1 MNNLPA
7 YIPYCGTAPL
17 PTEIWARWNL
27 DLALL
32 GLLAALCAWHA
43 VHFRVFARS
52 SSRLRQTAFVSGWFV
67 LIASLVSPLCA
78 LSVSLFSARV
88 TQHMLIAAIAAPLLA
103 LASMRPHRSPR
114 TADNPFHAAG
124 LFAVALWAWH
134 WPQLYS
140 ATFASDTVYWL
151 MHATIT
157 GTGVYLWTTLLSTSS
172 GSNAL
177 ARVGAGFLTL
187 MQMGLLGALITFASG
202 VLYAPHLLTT
212 QSWGLTAL
220 EDQQLGG
227 LIMWIPT
234 SAVFLIAALLTLYSV
249 LKEGSEQQVGA
260 A

>member
-7 YIPYCGTAPL
+7 YIPYCGTPPL
-17 PTEIWARWNL
+17 PAEIWTRWNL
-27 DLALL
+27 DFALL

-43 VHFRVFARS
+43 VHFRVLARS
-52 SSRLRQTAFVSGWFV
+52 GSRFRQGAFASGWFV
-67 LIASLVSPLCA
+67 LTASLVSPLCA

-88 TQHMLIAAIAAPLLA
+88 TQHMLIAAIAAPLIA
-103 LASMRPHRSPR
+103 LASTRPHRSLR
-114 TADNPFHAAG
+114 AASNPFHAAG
-124 LFAVALWAWH
+124 LFAVVLWAWH

-157 GTGVYLWTTLLSTSS
+157 GAAIYLWTTLLSRSS
-172 GSNAL
+172 ASNAL

-202 VLYAPHLLTT
+202 ALYAPHLLTT
-212 QSWGLTAL
+212 QRWGLSAL

-249 LKEGSEQQVGA
+249 LKEGSEQQIPAG
-260 A
+260 

>member
-1 MNNLPA
+1 MNNLPV

-17 PTEIWARWNL
+17 PAEIWARWNF

-52 SSRLRQTAFVSGWFV
+52 SSRLRQSAFASGWFV

-88 TQHMLIAAIAAPLLA
+88 TQHMLIAAIAAPLIA
-103 LASMRPHRSPR
+103 FASTLPRRSAR
-114 TADNPFHAAG
+114 VASNPFHAAG
-124 LFAVALWAWH
+124 VFAVALWAWH

-151 MHATIT
+151 MHASIA
-157 GTGVYLWTTLLSTSS
+157 GTAVYLWTTLLSA
-172 GSNAL
+172 SNAL

-202 VLYAPHLLTT
+202 VLYTPHLLTT
-212 QSWGLTAL
+212 QSWGLSAL

-234 SAVFLIAALLTLYSV
+234 SAVFLIVALLTLYSV

>member
-1 MNNLPA
+1 M
-7 YIPYCGTAPL
+7 
-17 PTEIWARWNL
+17 
-27 DLALL
+27 
-32 GLLAALCAWHA
+32 
-43 VHFRVFARS
+43 
-52 SSRLRQTAFVSGWFV
+52 
-67 LIASLVSPLCA
+67 IASLVSPLCA

-88 TQHMLIAAIAAPLLA
+88 TQHMLIAAIAAPLIA
-103 LASMRPHRSPR
+103 FASTRPRHSPR
-114 TADNPFHAAG
+114 AASNPFHAAG

-151 MHATIT
+151 MHASIT
-157 GTGVYLWTTLLSTSS
+157 GAALYLWTTLFSAA
-172 GSNAL
+172 NAL

-212 QSWGLTAL
+212 QSWGLSAL

>member
-17 PTEIWARWNL
+17 PAEIWARWNP

-32 GLLAALCAWHA
+32 GLLAVLCAWHA
-43 VHFRVFARS
+43 VHFRLFERS
-52 SSRLRQTAFVSGWFV
+52 GSRLRQSAFVSGWFV

-103 LASMRPHRSPR
+103 FASMRPHLSLH
-114 TADNPFHAAG
+114 AASNPFRAAA

-151 MHATIT
+151 MHVTIT
-157 GTGVYLWTTLLSTSS
+157 GTAVYLWTTLIATSS
-172 GSNAL
+172 ESNAL
-177 ARVGAGFLTL
+177 ARVGAGFATL
-187 MQMGLLGALITFASG
+187 MQMGLLGALITFAPG

-212 QSWGLTAL
+212 QSWGLSAL

-234 SAVFLIAALLTLYSV
+234 SAVFLVAALLTLYSV
-249 LKEGSEQQVGA
+249 LKEGSEQQLGA

>member
-1 MNNLPA
+1 
-7 YIPYCGTAPL
+7 
-17 PTEIWARWNL
+17 
-27 DLALL
+27 
-32 GLLAALCAWHA
+32 LLAALCAWHA

-52 SSRLRQTAFVSGWFV
+52 SSRLRQSAFASGWFV

-88 TQHMLIAAIAAPLLA
+88 TQHMLIAAIAAPLIA
-103 LASMRPHRSPR
+103 FASTRPRRS
-114 TADNPFHAAG
+114 AHAASNPFHAAG

-151 MHATIT
+151 MHASIT
-157 GTGVYLWTTLLSTSS
+157 GTAVYLWTTLLSA
-172 GSNAL
+172 SNAL

-212 QSWGLTAL
+212 QSWGLGAL

-234 SAVFLIAALLTLYSV
+234 SAVFLIAAMLTLYSV